1 MRKLLVTLLS
11 LVLIVSFLAGCA
23 GKTEPISEVPIADTP
38 VSEVP
43 EGEASLPETTVPD
56 EPVVEEGPKSSR
68 DTLVIV
74 TTGDPGRLRS
84 DTINNLVNLV
94 YNRLVYDYLFTRNE
108 KGEYEPCIAESYQLD
123 EDNLGVT
130 LNLRQGVKFHNG
142 NIMDSEDVLASL
154 MIGKQDTSSG
164 QQLEYINFDES
175 EIIDENTLH
184 LRFNNINGVWQ
195 SSLLAI
201 GIVEKEAYEAVG
213 SPDEFYLDPMT
224 TAAYVLQ
231 EWVSGDRLVFKAFQ
245 DHWYGAPKIENIIVR
260 IISEP
265 SVALM
270 ELQTGG
276 VDVLF
281 NMSLENYNSAS
292 EMENVTVYDEQPP
305 IVVLFVGF
313 NLKNEHLAKLQVR
326 QAIAHAIDWEAITA
340 GAFDG
345 AAEPT
350 VSPLGK
356 NALGFDPRWET
367 DYPYTFNPDKAKEL
381 LSEAGYGDGL
391 SLRILVD
398 DTPNRQLM
406 AEQMYNMLA
415 QVGITLDIQKHDM
428 ATTNDIVSN
437 SDDYDLYIRGAYNN
451 SGDIVTFLATSM
463 GFTAINVE
471 ADTVKGPIY
480 TDYLNRISTEMNMEN
495 RVVLYKEFQEVFME
509 DMLYWIPGVQNKI
522 YAAYNKDLKGIEM
535 PGEYWIWNNAYFD

>member
-1 MRKLLVTLLS
+1 MRKIFFTLVSLILLVT
-11 LVLIVSFLAGCA
+11 FLAGCA
-23 GKTEPISEVPIADTP
+23 GTATPTSEAPIADTP
-38 VSEVP
+38 ATEVP
-43 EGEASLPETTVPD
+43 ETEASSTETTEPA
-56 EPVVEEGPKSSR
+56 EPVVEESPKSSR

-84 DTINNLVNLV
+84 DTINNLVNLP

-123 EDNLGVT
+123 EDNLGVV
-130 LNLRQGVKFHNG
+130 LNLRQGVKFHDG
-142 NIMDSEDVLASL
+142 NVMTAEDVLASL
-154 MIGKQDTSSG
+154 IFGKQDTSSG
-164 QQLEYINFDES
+164 RQLEYINFDES

-184 LRFNNINGVWQ
+184 LRFNTINGVWQ

-201 GIVEKEAYEAVG
+201 GIVEKAAYEAAA

-231 EWVSGDRLVFKAFQ
+231 EWVSGDRLVFKAFP

-260 IISEP
+260 IITEP

-292 EMENVTVYDEQPP
+292 KMDNVTVYDRQPP

-340 GAFDG
+340 GAFGG

-356 NALGFDPRWET
+356 NALGYDPRWET
-367 DYPYTFNPDKAKEL
+367 DYPYTFDPEKAKEL
-381 LSEAGYGDGL
+381 LAEAGYSDGL
-391 SLRILVD
+391 TLRVLVD

-406 AEQMYNMLA
+406 AEQLYNMLA
-415 QVGITLDIQKHDM
+415 EVGITLDIQKHDM

-471 ADTVKGPIY
+471 ADTVNGPIY
-480 TDYLNRISTEMNMEN
+480 TDYLEKISKEMDIEQ
-495 RVVLYKEFQEVFME
+495 RVVLYKEFQEVFMG

-522 YAAYNKDLKGIEM
+522 YAAYNKDLIGIEM